1 MATQIFLIRHGETEW
16 SRTGRHTG
24 RTDVPLTT
32 NGERRA
38 AQFREGLQNFKFTHV
53 FTSPLQRAQR
63 TCELAGF
70 SAVARVE
77 PDLREW
83 DYGDYEGRTT
93 PDIRARQT
101 GWNLFEDGG
110 PGGESVGQISQRVD
124 RVLAGLRR
132 MDGTVALFSHGH
144 FLRALAVR
152 WIGQPVQ
159 EGQHFALDTASL
171 SILGYEHRNDE
182 IPAISLWNFGSIV
195 GFAQK
200 EIPTSGSIT
209 GVAP

>member
-24 RTDVPLTT
+24 RTDLPLTA

-38 AQFREGLQNFKFTHV
+38 AQFRAVLQSLKFTQV
-53 FTSPLQRAQR
+53 LTSPLQRARR

-70 SAVARVE
+70 GAMARVE

-83 DYGDYEGRTT
+83 DYGDYEGRTSA
-93 PDIRARQT
+93 DIRAQRPA
-101 GWNLFEDGG
+101 WNLFEDGS
-110 PGGESVGQISQRVD
+110 PGGESVGQVFQRAD
-124 RVLAGLRR
+124 RVLAGLCP
-132 MDGTVALFSHGH
+132 MDGTILLFSHGH

-152 WIGQPVQ
+152 WIGLPVQ
-159 EGQHFALDTASL
+159 EGRHLALDTASL

-182 IPAISLWNFGSIV
+182 NPAISLWNSDSSI
-195 GFAQK
+195 GFAQR
-200 EIPTSGSIT
+200 ETPTSDSTT
-209 GVAP
+209 GVVL